1 MAVAG
6 GILLVLFTLVM
17 AVIGIAAYLVVSFSI
32 YTMAKNRGLANPW
45 LAFVPIAN
53 LYILAQLI
61 RTLNIFGFEIPMF
74 TVVYPLA
81 AVVVG
86 LLGQVDVIGTIL
98 SLAYFIL
105 SIAALNKLYRM
116 YAPDNAT
123 LYTVLSIFGIPA
135 IIILFMIRN
144 NTPVEAA

>member
-1 MAVAG
+1 M
-6 GILLVLFTLVM
+6 
-17 AVIGIAAYLVVSFSI
+17 
-32 YTMAKNRGLANPW
+32 
-45 LAFVPIAN
+45 
-53 LYILAQLI
+53 
-61 RTLNIFGFEIPMF
+61 GFEIPMF

-86 LLGQVDVIGTIL
+86 LLGQVNVIGPIL

-116 YAPDNAT
+116 YAPNNAT
-123 LYTVLSIFGIPA
+123 LYTVLSLFGIPA
-135 IIILFMIRN
+135 IIILFIIRN

>member
-17 AVIGIAAYLVVSFSI
+17 AVVGIAAYAVISFSL
-32 YTMAKNRGLANPW
+32 YTMAKNRGIQNPW
-45 LAFVPIAN
+45 LAWIPIAN
-53 LYILAQLI
+53 LYILAQI
-61 RTLNIFGFEIPMF
+61 IQTLNIFGLEIPMF

-86 LLGQVDVIGTIL
+86 LLGQVDFIGPIL

-123 LYTVLSIFGIPA
+123 LYTVLSLFGIPA
-135 IIILFMIRN
+135 IFIMFMIRN
-144 NTPVEAA
+144 NTPVEVA